1 MVTCCERSQ
10 VFQMTDLQHARRCL
24 AAATVRPS
32 RGPFRSMCPVPGDRS
47 IRRRSPAVFLAGLA
61 VLGYTRRWG
70 TDQRD
75 GKAKAALVAQSPL
88 T

>member
-1 MVTCCERSQ
+1 
-10 VFQMTDLQHARRCL
+10 
-24 AAATVRPS
+24 
-32 RGPFRSMCPVPGDRS
+32 MCPVPGDRS